1 MENRGGCGRLA
12 HAHLRGLDG
21 NPFIENVEQREG
33 VAFARVERVTAL
45 GRLAGGKG
53 GRGEGRRSRGRRM
66 CTPRRG
72 QRRSRTTVAVR
83 WLLFAAVRAHAL
95 TEPHLDGSRIR
106 LGQTHKGV
114 LHREHRGY
122 AQDGVD
128 QVKDLVTRLH
138 LPSVLERRGSAC
150 DAEGR
155 SRRAATHRAQH
166 QEFANDKLDG
176 QKRDH
181 KAKRSDALVRLKRLV
196 RLEKVESAFNR
207 LQGRPLW
214 EGSGCMGGPEAGRD
228 PAATN
233 QRARGRGVGKEGWP
247 PPILSTRWGTV
258 PTQRRATAHL
268 DEVKR
273 AWVPDVHRFHL
284 QQ

>member
-1 MENRGGCGRLA
+1 
-12 HAHLRGLDG
+12 
-21 NPFIENVEQREG
+21 
-33 VAFARVERVTAL
+33 
-45 GRLAGGKG
+45 
-53 GRGEGRRSRGRRM
+53 M

-128 QVKDLVTRLH
+128 QVKD
-138 LPSVLERRGSAC
+138 
-150 DAEGR
+150 
-155 SRRAATHRAQH
+155 
-166 QEFANDKLDG
+166 
-176 QKRDH
+176 
-181 KAKRSDALVRLKRLV
+181 KRSDALVRLKRLV